1 MGKSRHWA
9 SDYRES
15 GCEERWEGRSL
26 ERIKFLKR
34 VCGKEEDSGKIAAKW
49 DSDEISRKA

>member
-1 MGKSRHWA
+1 MGKSRDWA

-15 GCEERWEGRSL
+15 GCEEMAARSL

-34 VCGKEEDSGKIAAKW
+34 VCGKEEDFGKIAAKW
-49 DSDEISRKA
+49 DSEEIGRKA

>member
-1 MGKSRHWA
+1 MGKSRDWA

-26 ERIKFLKR
+26 ERIKFLNR